1 VFFFNLIKTRKIALL
16 VQVSAIE
23 HQYRKPLLGSG
34 AAIPI
39 NLDGTLILGS
49 DGLFK

>member
-1 VFFFNLIKTRKIALL
+1 LL

-34 AAIPI
+34 AQCHRR
-39 NLDGTLILGS
+39 
-49 DGLFK
+49 